1 MNSYELWDEAEELK
15 RKQKPWQII
24 AATGASCFFFGLL
37 LVCISEKFLYLVFG
51 GMFIACMLSFCLWP
65 VGNIVTV
72 TQDHSVMIERAGI
85 LLEVKPADIQETD
98 ILISISQKD

>member
-37 LVCISEKFLYLVFG
+37 LVCISEKFLYLAFG

-65 VGNIVTV
+65 VGN
-72 TQDHSVMIERAGI
+72 
-85 LLEVKPADIQETD
+85 KETELRRQA
-98 ILISISQKD
+98 IAQWGKNEEEYW